1 MNQTTDPGD
10 GKPGLRI
17 ETGASILARDMI
29 AKHLGQFATVIRQD
43 RLAARSTVTEYTN
56 GLAGAVALV
65 IAGGHGSKEE
75 LISAT
80 VAQFR
85 EYLDRDLKHL
95 KQI

>member
-1 MNQTTDPGD
+1 MSITDSD

-17 ETGASILARDMI
+17 ETASSVLARDMI
-29 AKHLGQFATVIRQD
+29 AKHLGQFAPVMRRD

-75 LISAT
+75 LIKAT
-80 VAQFR
+80 MAQFL
-85 EYLDRDLKHL
+85 EYLDRDLQHL
-95 KQI
+95 KAT